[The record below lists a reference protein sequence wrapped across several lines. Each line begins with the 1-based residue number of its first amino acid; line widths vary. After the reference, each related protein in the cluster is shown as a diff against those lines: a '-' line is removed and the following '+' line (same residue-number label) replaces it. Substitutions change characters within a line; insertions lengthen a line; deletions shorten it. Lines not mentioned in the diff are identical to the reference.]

1 MLEYIELG
9 STHMSN
15 DTQAPNISCEAS
27 AVSYLDEET
36 SAYATIQ
43 NRFIDENSVYYGVGD
58 KYKYAVTVE
67 DPTKDGEDTSGIKN
81 VTATLMVH
89 L

>member
-67 DPTKDGEDTSGIKN
+67 DPTRMAKI
-81 VTATLMVH
+81 H
-89 L
+89 LELRM